1 MRLKALLLPV
11 LVLSAGC
18 SQLVETF
25 DPPTVL
31 QARVTAQSTPVTV
44 QDVGEYPVGQATLTA
59 QNLKTDSLEVE
70 LSLVSP
76 PAGVALASSSQT
88 ATVTSQGARVDLKLV
103 LNPSQLF
110 TGTETSKTLNLTL
123 RVAPIAPGGP
133 QPVTA
138 SFSLTVQRQGG
149 GGGGGGTGGGT
160 TQNSSIGLAMNLN
173 RQVVY
178 AGQTLQ
184 GSAVVTSQSGASG
197 LVVVEVVPQGCTL
210 PQGSV
215 RYTTANYGD
224 LQANGTFA
232 VSFAVDVPANAQA
245 GTCTL
250 VATARMSGNLQAT
263 ASARF
268 DILANPAIELSFG
281 APSPVFRGDRAAS
294 VPFTLTPK
302 GGWTGTVEFRL
313 WNTTGGNPV
322 TLTPS
327 TTPTYV
333 ILVGDQYYAPDDQGD
348 AYIPVNGEV
357 RGYVVVVQPTGW
369 QAGEYTF
376 LARAIGPNIV
386 QADFKITVIG
396 PQQ

>member
-18 SQLVETF
+18 SQLTETF

-44 QDVGEYPVGQATLTA
+44 QDVGEYPVGQVTITA

-88 ATVTSQGARVDLKLV
+88 ATVTGQGARVDLKLV
-103 LNPSQLF
+103 LDPNRLF
-110 TGTETSKTLNLTL
+110 SGTDTSKPLDLTL

-138 SFSLTVQRQGG
+138 PFSLTVQRQGG
-149 GGGGGGTGGGT
+149 GGGGGGT
-160 TQNSSIGLAMNLN
+160 TQNPSISLAMNLD

-178 AGQTLQ
+178 AGQTLE
-184 GSAVVTSQSGASG
+184 GRAEVTSQNGASG
-197 LVVVEVVPQGCTL
+197 LVVVEVVPQEDCTL

-215 RYTTANYGD
+215 RYTPSNYGD

-232 VSFAVDVPANAQA
+232 VFFAVDVPADAQA

-250 VATARMSGNLQAT
+250 VATARMGNLQAT

-268 DILANPAIELSFG
+268 DIPENPAIELSFG
-281 APSPVFRGDRAAS
+281 MPAPVFQGDRAAS

-313 WNTTGGNPV
+313 WDTTSGNPV
-322 TLTPS
+322 VLTPS

-333 ILVGDQYYAPDDQGD
+333 ILVGDQYYAPDPQGN
-348 AYIPVNGEV
+348 AYIPVDGKV
-357 RGYVVVVQPTGW
+357 LQGYVVVVQPTGW